1 MLEKHLWNSSLLYVV
16 VEIPQL
22 VHEIRCSINEVF
34 WKSSQNSQ
42 IKHKEQ
48 SSDGG
53 ALSKD
58 DLQNFVKFTEK
69 HLCRNLLFNKVA
81 GNLKAAEAA
90 AGDCKTKCY

>member
-1 MLEKHLWNSSLLYVV
+1 MLYKRGVLKKFAKFSD
-16 VEIPQL
+16 
-22 VHEIRCSINEVF
+22 
-34 WKSSQNSQ
+34 
-42 IKHKEQ
+42 KHKEQ

-81 GNLKAAEAA
+81 GDLKAAEAA
-90 AGDCKTKCY
+90 AGDCKTRCY